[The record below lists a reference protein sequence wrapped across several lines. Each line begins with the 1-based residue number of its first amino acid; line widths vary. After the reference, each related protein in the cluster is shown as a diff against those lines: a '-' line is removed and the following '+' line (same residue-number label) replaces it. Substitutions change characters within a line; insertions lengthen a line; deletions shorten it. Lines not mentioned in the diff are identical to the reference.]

1 MKSTLLPLFERLLS
15 ALSTLFALALGMLVA
30 AMCLDVLIRFVS
42 TGSLSWVTELT
53 EYVIYGGTF
62 LAAPW
67 VLRQGG
73 HVRVDILLLHLP
85 RSWAIALE
93 RLLDAIGVLLSLLL
107 AWYGAVSVRDAW
119 RDNMIQFKTWNAPEW
134 LLLLPIPI
142 GCALLAVEFTLR
154 ALRVEGVV
162 KDTVDVLD
170 RPSF

>member
-1 MKSTLLPLFERLLS
+1 MKSNLFIGFERLLS
-15 ALSTLFALALGMLVA
+15 ALSTLFAIALGALVA
-30 AMCLDVLIRFVS
+30 AMCLDVVIRYVS

-53 EYVIYGGTF
+53 EYIIYGGTF

-85 RSWAIALE
+85 RRHAIALE
-93 RLLDAIGVLLSLLL
+93 RMLDAIGMVLTLLL
-107 AWYGAVSVRDAW
+107 GWYGAIAVRDAW
-119 RDNMIQFKTWNAPEW
+119 RDNMIQFKTWNTPEW

-142 GCALLAVEFTLR
+142 GCALLAVEFALR
-154 ALRVEGVV
+154 ALRVPGVV
-162 KDTVDVLD
+162 KETVDVLD

>member
-1 MKSTLLPLFERLLS
+1 MKLSPFSTFERLLS
-15 ALSTLFALALGMLVA
+15 GLSTLFAVALGALVA
-30 AMCLDVLIRFVS
+30 AMCLDVLIRWVS

-53 EYVIYGGTF
+53 EYIIYGGTF

-85 RSWAIALE
+85 KRAAVLVE
-93 RLLDAIGVLLSLLL
+93 RMLDSIGVLLSLML
-107 AWYGAVSVRDAW
+107 AFYGAVSVRDAW
-119 RDNMIQFKTWNAPEW
+119 RDNMMQFKTWNTPEW

-142 GCALLAVEFTLR
+142 GCAMLAVEFTLR
-154 ALRVEGVV
+154 VLRVPGVV

>member
-1 MKSTLLPLFERLLS
+1 MRSPLFTGFERLLS
-15 ALSTLFALALGMLVA
+15 ALSTLFAIALGVLVA
-30 AMCLDVLIRFVS
+30 AMCLDVAIRWAS

-85 RSWAIALE
+85 RRWAIALE
-93 RLLDAIGVLLSLLL
+93 RLLDGIGILLSLLL
-107 AWYGAVSVRDAW
+107 AFYGAVAVRDAW
-119 RDNMIQFKTWNAPEW
+119 RDNMIQFKTWNTPEW

-142 GCALLAVEFTLR
+142 GCTLLAIEFALR
-154 ALRVEGVV
+154 ALRVPGVV

>member
-1 MKSTLLPLFERLLS
+1 MKSSLFAAFERLLS
-15 ALSTLFALALGMLVA
+15 GLSTLFAVALGGLVA
-30 AMCLDVLIRFVS
+30 AMCLDVVIRWLW

-85 RSWAIALE
+85 PRRAIALE
-93 RLLDAIGVLLSLLL
+93 RLLDTVGIALSLLL
-107 AWYGAVSVRDAW
+107 AWYGAIAVRDAW
-119 RDNMIQFKTWNAPEW
+119 RDNMIQFKTWNTPEW

-142 GCALLAVEFTLR
+142 GCALLAVEFALR
-154 ALRVEGVV
+154 ALRVPGVV

-170 RPSF
+170 RPSL